1 MEQAVS
7 FEHYQ
12 MSAHMYMTP
21 PNEEV
26 FKNRQINAA
35 LMTLALIMGDNR
47 L

>member
-12 MSAHMYMTP
+12 MSASLHVTP
-21 PNEEV
+21 LTEEA

-35 LMTLALIMGDNR
+35 TMTLALIMGDNR